1 MKLHWSPRSPF
12 VRKVMIAAHEL
23 GLVDRLD
30 CVRSVA
36 AMTRPNPEIM
46 ADNPLS
52 KIPVLVLD
60 DGQVLIDSGVI
71 MEYLDALA
79 GGNRLLPPSGPARW
93 KALSRHALANGLL
106 DVLILWRN
114 EREKPEARRTPEW
127 LDAVGVKAE
136 ATLDRFE
143 REAPGVAAEPF
154 GIGHIALGCALSY
167 ADFRFANLD
176 WRANRP
182 ALAEWHRSFAARP
195 SVTATEIVDA

>member
-23 GLVDRLD
+23 GLADRLD

-36 AMTRPNPEIM
+36 AMTKPNPEIM

-52 KIPVLVLD
+52 KIPALVLD

-71 MEYLDALA
+71 VEYLDALA
-79 GGNRLLPPSGPARW
+79 GGNRLLPPSGPARGQ
-93 KALSRHALANGLL
+93 ALSRHALANGLL
-106 DVLILWRN
+106 DLLILWRN

-127 LDAVGVKAE
+127 LDAFHVKAM
-136 ATLDRFE
+136 ATLDRYE
-143 REAPGVAAEPF
+143 GEASGLAAEPF
-154 GIGHIALGCALSY
+154 GLGHIALGCALSY
-167 ADFRFANLD
+167 ADFRFADLD

-182 ALAEWHRSFAARP
+182 ALAEWHRRFAIRP